1 MKNGLTPVQKLII
14 SELIK
19 SSDYIY
25 IFTIAKRL
33 HLDIYTVTMSLKKLL
48 SLNYVKEDSDNDLR
62 VKITLDGRQWFLD
75 NSSHLLT
82 KEKSWRVIP
91 ENFIQPQIS
100 QNDFYVPLPKYL
112 DKKFFKKYS
121 KKGGSK
127 AGG

>member
-1 MKNGLTPVQKLII
+1 M
-14 SELIK
+14 
-19 SSDYIY
+19 
-25 IFTIAKRL
+25 
-33 HLDIYTVTMSLKKLL
+33 DIYTITMSLKKLL
-48 SLNYVKEDSDNDLR
+48 SLNYVKEDSDNDLK
-62 VKITLDGRQWFLD
+62 VKVTLDGRQWFLD

-100 QNDFYVPLPKYL
+100 QNDFYIPLPKYL

-121 KKGGSK
+121 KKGGNK